1 MGDRTMNVGE
11 GLAMIGIFFAVAMLN
26 NYWLLLFLF
35 IPIWSW
41 QKVKTDDNNE
51 YVKCL
56 RKLKI
61 QKLEQEIR
69 LLKAR
74 KR

>member
-1 MGDRTMNVGE
+1 MNVGE
-11 GLAMIGIFFAVAMLN
+11 GLAFIGIFLAVALLN

-35 IPIWSW
+35 IPVWSW
-41 QKVKTDDNNE
+41 QKVSTDDNNE
-51 YVKCL
+51 FIQKL
-56 RKLKI
+56 RKLKL

-69 LLKAR
+69 LLNVR